1 VVLDAHEAGVGVT
14 LELHVLA
21 AALDVLPDLPP
32 EVYLSLNVSPAVILD
47 AGFQNLMRRPNLPLR
62 RIVVEIT
69 EHTAVSHY
77 DDIRDVLRPHREHG
91 LRLAVDDAGAGYASF
106 SHVLKLRPDIIKL
119 DRSLVTGIDLD
130 GARRAFVTAIV
141 VLAMELQAD
150 VTAEGVET
158 TSELDVLR
166 CLGVDTV
173 QGYLLARPTPDR
185 ARLDGWGT
193 RDWLTHAGLARS
205 ASRSSS

>member
-1 VVLDAHEAGVGVT
+1 
-14 LELHVLA
+14 
-21 AALDVLPDLPP
+21 
-32 EVYLSLNVSPAVILD
+32 
-47 AGFQNLMRRPNLPLR
+47 
-62 RIVVEIT
+62 
-69 EHTAVSHY
+69 
-77 DDIRDVLRPHREHG
+77 
-91 LRLAVDDAGAGYASF
+91 
-106 SHVLKLRPDIIKL
+106 
-119 DRSLVTGIDLD
+119 VTGIDLD
-130 GARRAFVTAIV
+130 GARRAFVTAID

-158 TSELDVLR
+158 TSELDVLP

-193 RDWLTHAGLARS
+193 RDRLTHAGLARS